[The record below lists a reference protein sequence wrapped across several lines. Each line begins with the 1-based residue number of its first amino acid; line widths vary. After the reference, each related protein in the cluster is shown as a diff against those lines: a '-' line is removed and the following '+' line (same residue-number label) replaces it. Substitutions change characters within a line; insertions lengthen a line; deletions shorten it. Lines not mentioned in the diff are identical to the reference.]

1 MIARVELITSLMI
14 DIGILARN
22 YSTRFTAG
30 PQLQRAMS
38 SALVCFAALDLLCAF
53 ARNYQYVFTQR
64 REVKLKAPRKTK
76 LLAMTI
82 AITKNVSES
91 SLNERLQVATLLH
104 FNWVFSGADY
114 LLIPCMKIAAP

>member
-38 SALVCFAALDLLCAF
+38 SALVCFVALDL
-53 ARNYQYVFTQR
+53 
-64 REVKLKAPRKTK
+64 LKAPRKTK

-91 SLNERLQVATLLH
+91 SLNERLQVGTLLH
-104 FNWVFSGADY
+104 FNWVFSQADY